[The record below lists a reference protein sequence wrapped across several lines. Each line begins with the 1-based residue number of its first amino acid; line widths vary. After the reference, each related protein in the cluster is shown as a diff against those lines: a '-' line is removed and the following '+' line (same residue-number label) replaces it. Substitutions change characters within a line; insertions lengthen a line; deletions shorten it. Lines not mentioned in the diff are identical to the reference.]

1 MSFKCILEK
10 GKIGEIYNIGSDEDT
25 EYSVME
31 IGKLL
36 IEIIHK
42 TKNYNKWISY
52 VEDRPFND
60 MRYFINN
67 YKLKQLGWKPTI
79 DFKKGLLSLI

>member
-1 MSFKCILEK
+1 
-10 GKIGEIYNIGSDEDT
+10 
-25 EYSVME
+25 ME

-67 YKLKQLGWKPTI
+67 YKLKQLDGNQQLI
-79 DFKKGLLSLI
+79 LKKDYYH